1 MKSNVLAIT
10 VLLVALAIT
19 SPAQAQSRCW
29 SNGGVLH
36 CQNDSDRLRDHDN
49 DRYGDR
55 NNNRYDNN
63 YDRRDDSRSDRSRE
77 EAYDKINQLYRDM
90 LGRNAN
96 WGELRD
102 GFRDL
107 ERGRSLRYIRE
118 DIAQSREARDRI
130 NQLYREVFGR
140 DADSSGLNTYTDRL
154 AEGWSL
160 RDVRRDLRRS
170 DEARNTNRNDPNS
183 RQGRDFSRSQEARDS
198 INQIY
203 REVLGR
209 DADPSGLRTYLNRLR
224 DGWTLRDVRRD
235 LERSDEARNRN
246 R

>member
-10 VLLVALAIT
+10 VLLIALGIA

-29 SNGGVLH
+29 SNGGIVY
-36 CQNDSDRLRDHDN
+36 CNNDRDRLRDRDN
-49 DRYGDR
+49 DRYSD
-55 NNNRYDNN
+55 RYDNN
-63 YDRRDDSRSDRSRE
+63 YDHQDDDRSDRSRE
-77 EAYDKINQLYRDM
+77 EAYDKINQLYRDV

-107 ERGRSLRYIRE
+107 ERGRSIRYIRE
-118 DIAQSREARDRI
+118 DIAQSR
-130 NQLYREVFGR
+130 
-140 DADSSGLNTYTDRL
+140 
-154 AEGWSL
+154 
-160 RDVRRDLRRS
+160 
-170 DEARNTNRNDPNS
+170 
-183 RQGRDFSRSQEARDS
+183 EARDS

-209 DADPSGLRTYLNRLR
+209 DADPSGLRTYLNRLK

-235 LERSDEARNRN
+235 LERSDEARNRS

>member
-1 MKSNVLAIT
+1 MKSNVLALT
-10 VLLVALAIT
+10 VLLVALGLT

-29 SNGGVLH
+29 SNGGIRY
-36 CQNDSDRLRDHDN
+36 CRNDSDRLRDRNN
-49 DRYGDR
+49 DWYGDR
-55 NNNRYDNN
+55 NNNRYDHN
-63 YDRRDDSRSDRSRE
+63 YDHRDDNRSDRSRE
-77 EAYDKINQLYRDM
+77 EAYDKINQLYRDV

-130 NQLYREVFGR
+130 NELYREVFGR
-140 DADSSGLNTYTDRL
+140 DADSSGLNTYRDRL
-154 AEGWSL
+154 AGGWSL
-160 RDVRRDLRRS
+160 RDIRRDLRRS
-170 DEARNTNRNDPNS
+170 DEVRGRNRNDSNS
-183 RQGRDFSRSQEARDS
+183 QRGRDFARSQEARDS

-209 DADPSGLRTYLNRLR
+209 DVDSSGLRTYLNRLK